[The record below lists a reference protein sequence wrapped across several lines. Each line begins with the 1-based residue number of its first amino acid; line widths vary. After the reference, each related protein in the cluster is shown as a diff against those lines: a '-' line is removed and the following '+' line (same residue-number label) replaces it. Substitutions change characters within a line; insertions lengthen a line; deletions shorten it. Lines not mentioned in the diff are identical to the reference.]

1 MINASRVWAAYEK
14 ARADLLAERS
24 ADGHWEGSLSSSPLA
39 TATAI
44 SALIL
49 AEQHGH
55 RGDDRLR
62 LGQVYQCDLSELIVG
77 GLHWLA
83 SQQNTDGGW
92 GDTDRSLSNVATTML
107 VSAAFHLTGVPARY
121 AGMLERAD
129 ASIHQQGGSA
139 ALRKRYG
146 RDKTFVAS
154 ILVNC
159 ALAGTA
165 AWRDVPALP
174 FELASLPMSLCRW
187 LRLPVVSY
195 AIPTLHAMGL
205 ARYHH
210 AKPRN
215 PITRILRGGTIESG
229 LERLARMQPES
240 GGYLESIPLT
250 SFVVMAL
257 ASTGRDEHP
266 VVREGIQFLLSSVR
280 GDGSWPI
287 GTNLSIWNTTLSLQ
301 ALGGTEHGSNPSLL
315 DPHAE
320 PPLIRWLLANQHKA
334 VDPLSGAEPGGWGW
348 TDQPGSVPDADDTS
362 AALLTLADQRPI
374 DHDPEQQTVGEAA
387 VAAVRWLLDLQNS
400 DGGWPIFCRG
410 WGKLPFDRS
419 GADLTAHVLRAL
431 SAWQDWLEGQDAD
444 RGPLPDQADAQALAR
459 RSRQATERGW
469 KYLLAQQQDDG
480 SWVPLWF
487 GNQYHPEEQ
496 NPIYGT
502 ARGMAALK
510 DLNRLDT
517 PAALRAIAWLQ
528 GHQHDTGGWGYGV
541 GPRGT
546 GLPPRKCSVEETALA
561 TEALLAIDGDPA
573 IEASAERGVAWLVD
587 AVEANRHRECTPIG
601 LYFAKLWYY
610 ERLYPLIF
618 LVSALGRA
626 VSRYED

>member
-195 AIPTLHAMGL
+195 AIPTFHAMGL

-287 GTNLSIWNTTLSLQ
+287 GTNLS
-301 ALGGTEHGSNPSLL
+301 
-315 DPHAE
+315 
-320 PPLIRWLLANQHKA
+320 
-334 VDPLSGAEPGGWGW
+334 V
-348 TDQPGSVPDADDTS
+348 
-362 AALLTLADQRPI
+362 
-374 DHDPEQQTVGEAA
+374 
-387 VAAVRWLLDLQNS
+387 
-400 DGGWPIFCRG
+400 
-410 WGKLPFDRS
+410 
-419 GADLTAHVLRAL
+419 
-431 SAWQDWLEGQDAD
+431 
-444 RGPLPDQADAQALAR
+444 
-459 RSRQATERGW
+459 
-469 KYLLAQQQDDG
+469 
-480 SWVPLWF
+480 
-487 GNQYHPEEQ
+487 
-496 NPIYGT
+496 
-502 ARGMAALK
+502 
-510 DLNRLDT
+510 
-517 PAALRAIAWLQ
+517 
-528 GHQHDTGGWGYGV
+528 
-541 GPRGT
+541 
-546 GLPPRKCSVEETALA
+546 
-561 TEALLAIDGDPA
+561 
-573 IEASAERGVAWLVD
+573 
-587 AVEANRHRECTPIG
+587 
-601 LYFAKLWYY
+601 
-610 ERLYPLIF
+610 
-618 LVSALGRA
+618 
-626 VSRYED
+626 